1 MVGER
6 MSWTRVHRWLAIV
19 LVVPLVVWSVS
30 GLLFHLKPGWSR
42 AYDMLDA
49 ERPVLST
56 TSVAPI
62 ATIAATFPAK
72 ISKVELFDTAI
83 GPLYRVTTESGTEL
97 VDAVGATRRSPLSA
111 DDAKA
116 LAVDAVTR
124 SAERAGYGIVIGT
137 EVTERVVHV
146 KFEHATVD
154 VGRASARLSQRGSDT
169 DRIDWL
175 YRIHYLQWTGNK
187 AVDKVLVALG
197 LALIWA
203 VMLPGIVLFVRR
215 AVRR

>member
-1 MVGER
+1 

-19 LVVPLVVWSVS
+19 LLVPLVVWSIS

-62 ATIAATFPAK
+62 PAIAAMFPSQ
-72 ISKVELFDTAI
+72 ISKIELFDTAL

-97 VDAVGATRRSPLSA
+97 VDAVGAARRSPLSA
-111 DDAKA
+111 EDAKA
-116 LAVDAVTR
+116 LAVDAVAH
-124 SAERAGYGIVIGT
+124 SAERGGYGSLTAT

-146 KFEHATVD
+146 RFEHATVD
-154 VGRASARLSQRGSDT
+154 VGRSSARLSQRGSDT
-169 DRIDWL
+169 ERIDWL
-175 YRIHYLQWTGNK
+175 YRVHYLQWTGNK
-187 AVDKVLVALG
+187 AIDRVLAMFG

-203 VMLPGIVLFVRR
+203 VMLPGVVLFVRR
-215 AVRR
+215 VARR